1 MASSAAGWPPSRYR
15 DEGNAFVVR
24 SMTVVH
30 HRETFYGDPL
40 IGRSWVSRFRRE
52 MLSSRQV
59 RIDGAAGDPVITATQ
74 EWVHVSAALEPV
86 RAPKTLSEA
95 FPEEAIEEG
104 ERSSALPAI
113 DSPFEATS
121 FTTTLPMWNVWMDP
135 LGHVNHP
142 LYVDFCD
149 EALSRR
155 LRERGVEPAR
165 LVPVAEEVTFKGGV
179 GPTDVVTVESEP
191 KGWDARGAAIF
202 RHRISVGERLAATAM
217 TVRTLFGEDGR
228 STLLAG

>member
-15 DEGNAFVVR
+15 AEGNAFVVR
-24 SMTVVH
+24 SMSVVH

-59 RIDGAAGDPVITATQ
+59 RIDDVHGAPVISATQ

-86 RAPKTLSEA
+86 RAPKTLSEV

-104 ERSSALPAI
+104 ERSSALPALHT
-113 DSPFEATS
+113 PLEGPS

-149 EALSRR
+149 EAIARS
-155 LRERGVEPAR
+155 LRARDIEPAR
-165 LVPVAEEVTFKGGV
+165 VVPIAEEVSFKGGV
-179 GPTDVVTVESEP
+179 GPMDTVEVHSEP
-191 KGWDARGAAIF
+191 KGWTEGGAAIV
-202 RHRISVGERLAATAM
+202 RHRILVGDRLAATAT
-217 TVRTLFGEDGR
+217 TVRSLASEVGR
-228 STLLAG
+228 STIIG